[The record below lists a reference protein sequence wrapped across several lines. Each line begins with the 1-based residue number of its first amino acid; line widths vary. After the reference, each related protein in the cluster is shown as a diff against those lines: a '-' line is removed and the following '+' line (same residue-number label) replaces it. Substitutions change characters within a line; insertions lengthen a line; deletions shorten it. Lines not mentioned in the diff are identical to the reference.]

1 MKNNIM
7 KNEELRMKNNI
18 MKNEE
23 RKIKNEE
30 LRMKNENY
38 TFNEQSKTHS
48 SFGAKRPFFILHSKR
63 SDHWLCR
70 AKGSSFFI
78 LHSSFFIL
86 LLLLC
91 ACSANNCPLESTVT
105 CNYGFY
111 DSEGVAV
118 EYEDTISVR
127 TLLPGMKTVYTY
139 RKLGQ
144 RTVVLDKRDSTYIK
158 NGYTETVSE
167 TRRDAVLASNVHN
180 ASSMKI
186 QMSYYSN
193 FDTLIFDYSSIS
205 NKDTVYLTHDSY
217 SNVELPECGT
227 HRFHHLKEIR
237 CTHYGI
243 DRIEIGNP
251 DVNYKGNEN
260 VKVYFNGS
268 ADY

>member
-1 MKNNIM
+1 
-7 KNEELRMKNNI
+7 

-63 SDHWLCR
+63 SAHWLRR

-86 LLLLC
+86 MLLLLC

>member
-1 MKNNIM
+1 MKCKKKTN
-7 KNEELRMKNNI
+7 K
-18 MKNEE
+18 
-23 RKIKNEE
+23 
-30 LRMKNENY
+30 
-38 TFNEQSKTHS
+38 TKTHPNPPCEGGS
-48 SFGAKRPFFILHSKR
+48 SHPGWLSSPPWGSWRGLGDYFLPSQGSWRGLGLERVLLFFILM
-63 SDHWLCR
+63 
-70 AKGSSFFI
+70 
-78 LHSSFFIL
+78 
-86 LLLLC
+86 LLC

-180 ASSMKI
+180 ASSMKLE
-186 QMSYYSN
+186 MSYYSK

>member
-1 MKNNIM
+1 M
-7 KNEELRMKNNI
+7 
-18 MKNEE
+18 
-23 RKIKNEE
+23 
-30 LRMKNENY
+30 
-38 TFNEQSKTHS
+38 
-48 SFGAKRPFFILHSKR
+48 
-63 SDHWLCR
+63 
-70 AKGSSFFI
+70 
-78 LHSSFFIL
+78 